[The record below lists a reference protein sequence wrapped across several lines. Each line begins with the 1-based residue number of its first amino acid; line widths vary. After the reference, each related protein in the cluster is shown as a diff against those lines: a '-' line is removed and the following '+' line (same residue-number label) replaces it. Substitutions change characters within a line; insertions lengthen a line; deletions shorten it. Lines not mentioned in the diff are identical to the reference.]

1 MGFSEA
7 EISPQGARGANADV
21 CNFRLHFGKNR
32 QFFLDQSGPFD
43 GSKSYGTANE
53 EHGIFRFDSVQARN
67 CLHVDQMLITQKIM
81 LHREQQFRPA
91 RIQACLL
98 SELREHLGCFGGV
111 FGLMN
116 GETSQG
122 HHNDLDFGFSNLDCS
137 EERVRNSRSSILD
150 PPSSIFYSG
159 GRATRAPA
167 CAAPGECGPRWRGLQ
182 RWRCSPPS
190 NSARPRRRLWRHK
203 DRRRLGSAPDVV
215 QLSLANRKT
224 VASDNPGS
232 NR

>member
-1 MGFSEA
+1 MRFSEA

-43 GSKSYGTANE
+43 DSMSHGTANE

-98 SELREHLGCFGGV
+98 SELREHLGCFGSV

-116 GETSQG
+116 GKTSQG
-122 HHNDLDFGFSNLDCS
+122 HHVDFRFWIFDFGLFGGM
-137 EERVRNSRSSILD
+137 RPKFAIFYPRSSFFDFL
-150 PPSSIFYSG
+150 FRRARHTRSG
-159 GRATRAPA
+159 VSGASRMRTPVARSTALA
-167 CAAPGECGPRWRGLQ
+167 MFAAIELSEA
-182 RWRCSPPS
+182 SPP
-190 NSARPRRRLWRHK
+190 PL
-203 DRRRLGSAPDVV
+203 AP
-215 QLSLANRKT
+215 
-224 VASDNPGS
+224 
-232 NR
+232 